1 MSTTRSTRGAATRK
15 KTAAR
20 KQAGK
25 KSASRKPPTRQ
36 RSRTRRASPRRRA
49 QRRIQRAKLL
59 RRIAL
64 SAAAVIVVAL
74 AAVLIPLG
82 LAHEKPLAIC
92 ITDPT
97 TFPESG
103 IEGWQGEQLENAA
116 TIMQTATSLG
126 FGRDGQILGV
136 MTAMGESSLNNID
149 YGDWETSGF
158 TNPDG
163 SRTTSIGLFQQQHW
177 WGSAE
182 QRMDPATAATLFYER
197 LARVHDWQSMD
208 QSLAIHRV
216 QINLDPAY
224 YTRYAADATA
234 VVDALS
240 RPC

>member
-1 MSTTRSTRGAATRK
+1 MR
-15 KTAAR
+15 
-20 KQAGK
+20 
-25 KSASRKPPTRQ
+25 
-36 RSRTRRASPRRRA
+36 RT
-49 QRRIQRAKLL
+49 KLL

-82 LAHEKPLAIC
+82 LAHERPLAIC

-103 IEGWQGEQLENAA
+103 VAGWQGEQLENAA
-116 TIMQTATSLG
+116 TIMQTATALG

-149 YGDWETSGF
+149 YGDWETIGF
-158 TNPDG
+158 ANPDG

-197 LARVHDWQSMD
+197 LARVPDWQSMD
-208 QSLAIHRV
+208 PSLAIHRV
-216 QINLDPAY
+216 QINVDPTY

-240 RPC
+240 GPC